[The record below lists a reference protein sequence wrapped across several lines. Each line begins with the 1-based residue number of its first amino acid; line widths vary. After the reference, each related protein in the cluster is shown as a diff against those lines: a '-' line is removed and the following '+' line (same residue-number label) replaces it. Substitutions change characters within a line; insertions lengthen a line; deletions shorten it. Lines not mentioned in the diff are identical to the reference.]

1 MSETVIELKNI
12 CKNYGKKH
20 VLSDVS
26 FTVNK
31 GDIYGLVG
39 KNGAGKTTIFKI
51 ILGLSD
57 CNGGEVLLENSKE
70 LDAAREKMGF
80 FVGNNFFPYMDAK
93 ENLEYYATLKGI
105 KNPEAE
111 IKEVL
116 ELIGLSG
123 VKTKAGG
130 FSLGMKQRLG
140 IGIAI
145 LGKPE
150 ILILDE
156 PANGL
161 DPQGIADIRHLVQ
174 RLNSEYG
181 MTVMISSH
189 ILGELQNTAHRF
201 GIVNNG
207 QIVRELSEADL
218 QTQADAIRIKVS
230 DADAAREL
238 LKANGIE
245 ILEEENET
253 KSLEDYYFQLIG
265 GDKQ

>member
-1 MSETVIELKNI
+1 MSEAVIELKNI
-12 CKNYGKKH
+12 CKNYGRKH

-26 FTVNK
+26 FTVYK

-51 ILGLSD
+51 ILGLSGH
-57 CNGGEVLLENSKE
+57 NGGEVLLEGTSD

-80 FVGNNFFPYMDAK
+80 FVGSNLFAYMNAK
-93 ENLEYYATLKGI
+93 ENLEYYAKLKGCYS
-105 KNPEAE
+105 KEE
-111 IKEVL
+111 IDEILK
-116 ELIGLSG
+116 LIGLEG

-145 LGKPE
+145 LGKPQ

-156 PANGL
+156 PTNGL

-181 MTVMISSH
+181 MTVIISSH

-207 QIVRELSEADL
+207 QIVKELSEEDL
-218 QTQADAIRIKVS
+218 AAQTNVIRLKVD
-230 DADAAREL
+230 DADKAKEL
-238 LKANGIE
+238 LKAGNVNV
-245 ILEEENET
+245 LEEEREL

-265 GDKQ
+265 GEK

>member
-1 MSETVIELKNI
+1 MSEAVIELKNI

-57 CNGGEVLLENSKE
+57 HNGGQVLLEDSDN
-70 LDAAREKMGF
+70 LDAVREKMGF
-80 FVGNNFFPYMDAK
+80 FVGNNLFPYMNAK
-93 ENLEYYATLKGI
+93 ENLEYYANLKGLTDFS
-105 KNPEAE
+105 E
-111 IKEVL
+111 IPEVL
-116 ELIGLSG
+116 KLIGLDG

-130 FSLGMKQRLG
+130 FSLGMRQRLG

-174 RLNSEYG
+174 RLNKEYG
-181 MTVMISSH
+181 MTVVISSH

-207 QIVRELSEADL
+207 QIVKELSEADL
-218 QTQADAIRIKVS
+218 AAQTNVVRLKV
-230 DADAAREL
+230 DDLERAREVL
-238 LKANGIE
+238 SAGGVN
-245 ILEEENET
+245 ILEEEHET
-253 KSLEDYYFQLIG
+253 KSLEEYYFQLIG
-265 GDKQ
+265 GEE

>member
-1 MSETVIELKNI
+1 MSEAVIELKNI

-51 ILGLSD
+51 VLGLSD
-57 CNGGEVLLENSKE
+57 HNGGQVLLEGSE
-70 LDAAREKMGF
+70 DLDTSREKMGF
-80 FVGNNFFPYMDAK
+80 FVGSNLFPYMNAR
-93 ENLEYYATLKGI
+93 ENLTYYAGLKGVTD
-105 KNPEAE
+105 KKE
-111 IKEVL
+111 IDEVL
-116 ELIGLSG
+116 ELIGLKN
-123 VKTKAGG
+123 VKTKAAG

-150 ILILDE
+150 VLILDE
-156 PANGL
+156 PTNGL

-181 MTVMISSH
+181 MTVVISSH

-207 QIVRELSEADL
+207 QIVKELSEEDL
-218 QTQADAIRIKVS
+218 AAQSNVLRIKVD
-230 DADAAREL
+230 DADKAKEV
-238 LKANGIE
+238 LKEKGIE
-245 ILEEENET
+245 VLEETSET

-265 GDKQ
+265 GSK

>member
-1 MSETVIELKNI
+1 MSEAVIELKNI

-26 FTVNK
+26 FIVNK

-57 CNGGEVLLENSKE
+57 YNGGQVILEGSDD
-70 LDAAREKMGF
+70 LDAGREKMGF
-80 FVGNNFFPYMDAK
+80 FVGNNLFPYMNAK
-93 ENLEYYATLKGI
+93 ENLEYYANLKGL
-105 KNPEAE
+105 KDLSE
-111 IKEVL
+111 IEEVL
-116 ELIGLSG
+116 ELIGLQG

-130 FSLGMKQRLG
+130 FSLGMRQRLG

-150 ILILDE
+150 VLILDE
-156 PANGL
+156 PTNGL

-174 RLNSEYG
+174 RLNKEYG
-181 MTVMISSH
+181 MTVVISSH

-207 QIVRELSEADL
+207 QIVKELSEADL
-218 QTQADAIRIKVS
+218 VAQTNVIRLKVDDLEHAKEILS
-230 DADAAREL
+230 AGGV
-238 LKANGIE
+238 N
-245 ILEEENET
+245 ILEEEHET

-265 GDKQ
+265 GDK